1 MPLLVVFGESDA
13 WPGALP
19 VAAEL
24 AKKCGDGL
32 VVLITAAAMGNAQR
46 LQKKAETVLQD
57 AAVEVRYRIVAS
69 TDIPQIVRT
78 ARLERADTVVVA
90 GSSPLIRREDF
101 PDLVA
106 GIGCSV
112 FIVR

>member
-1 MPLLVVFGESDA
+1 MSFRRILVALDA
-13 WPGALP
+13 SAHSLAALK
-19 VAAEL
+19 AASER
-24 AKKCGDGL
+24 AGT
-32 VVLITAAAMGNAQR
+32 VVL
-46 LQKKAETVLQD
+46 
-57 AAVEVRYRIVAS
+57 
-69 TDIPQIVRT
+69 
-78 ARLERADTVVVA
+78 A